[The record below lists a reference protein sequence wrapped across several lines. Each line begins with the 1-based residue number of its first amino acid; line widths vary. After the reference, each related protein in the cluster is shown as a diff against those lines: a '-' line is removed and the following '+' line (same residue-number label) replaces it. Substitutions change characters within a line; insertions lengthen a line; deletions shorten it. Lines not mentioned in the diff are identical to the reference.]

1 MVLLIVITV
10 IYGQS
15 VKRTAENVS
24 VWVVIIPEI
33 ATRGHTCTTNSQ
45 GESEHQ
51 VHWDLCVVE
60 VIKRAPSSLFLAEVW
75 EKEFDPI
82 MVILRTVYR
91 RDVQSAMDRYS
102 AL

>member
-1 MVLLIVITV
+1 MR
-10 IYGQS
+10 S
-15 VKRTAENVS
+15 SAENVG
-24 VWVVIIPEI
+24 VWVVIIPPR

-45 GESEHQ
+45 GDLEHQ
-51 VHWDLCVVE
+51 VHGELRVVE
-60 VIKRAPSSLFLAEVW
+60 VITQAPSSLFVAEVW